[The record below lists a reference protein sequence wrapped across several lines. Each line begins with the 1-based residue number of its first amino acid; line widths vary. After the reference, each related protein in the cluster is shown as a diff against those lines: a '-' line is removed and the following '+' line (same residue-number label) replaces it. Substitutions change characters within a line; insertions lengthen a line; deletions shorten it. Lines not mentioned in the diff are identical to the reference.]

1 MIDDVEKGL
10 QRASSTYLEMTAFRA
25 AVAAIPVIGGPLDI
39 LLSGK
44 AGEYQEQ
51 RFQMFLDFLT
61 EDIETLDKK
70 KIDKEYLSSEEFYSH
85 FQLLAERVLREHSED
100 KIHLLAKAL
109 LGSITLNVAS
119 EMKDKYLSIIADL
132 SEVDVKVLVMML
144 DQHAKSTV
152 SGVGNDRGK
161 MTEGELIQNIPKMTA
176 GLMSAVCRTLERWGL
191 VTDAEVGTLNYK
203 SGSWIPTQTSFELA
217 DFISKSCGQTA
228 LEKDSEEGRE

>member
-1 MIDDVEKGL
+1 MTDEIAEGF
-10 QRASSTYLEMTAFRA
+10 QRASSTYSEMTAFRA
-25 AVAAIPVIGGPLDI
+25 VVAAIPVIGGPLDI

-44 AGEYQEQ
+44 AGEYQET
-51 RFQMFLDFLT
+51 RFKMFLGFLE

-70 KIDKEYLSSEEFYSH
+70 KIDKQYLSSEVFYSH
-85 FQLLAERVLREHSED
+85 FQLLAERVLREHSEG

-144 DQHAKSTV
+144 DQHAQSTV
-152 SGVGNDRGK
+152 SGVGKNRGK

-191 VTDAEVGTLNYK
+191 VTDPEVGTLNYK
-203 SGSWIPTQTSFELA
+203 SGSWIPTETSFELVE
-217 DFISKSCGQTA
+217 FIFRSAGQDIVK
-228 LEKDSEEGRE
+228 KDSEQKRD